1 MALIEWRKEYC
12 TGINGIDHEHEQ
24 LIDQINGIYALID
37 DNSDK
42 QLVVDGLGDI
52 YGSISAHFALEEQM
66 MEKHGYAHYQQHKAD
81 HVKLLD
87 DIGDIVEQFENTIV
101 LDNNEFKQIL
111 NDWFQIHFTTH
122 DSKLHKLENL
132 VAHKQLDEPTMAY
145 LIRKAKNKLLNRH
158 KSSS

>member
-1 MALIEWRKEYC
+1 MVDFHQVNIYPKVLDCANLIFYNPVRNLSMALIEWRKEDC

-66 MEKHGYAHYQQHKAD
+66 MEQRGYAHYQEHKAD

-87 DIGDIVEQFENTIV
+87 DIGDIVEHYENTIV
-101 LDNNEFKQIL
+101 LDSGASAV
-111 NDWFQIHFTTH
+111 NDFY
-122 DSKLHKLENL
+122 KRG
-132 VAHKQLDEPTMAY
+132 MC
-145 LIRKAKNKLLNRH
+145 
-158 KSSS
+158 